1 MIYGDSVI
9 EGISFI
15 ARLLCW
21 WGISFTLIYIGTKF
35 YFVDKLSV
43 KIKLILIL
51 VVFLFSRVASEL
63 IVSVVLRQFIIV

>member
-1 MIYGDSVI
+1 VIFSDSVI

-21 WGISFTLIYIGTKF
+21 WGISFALIYIGSKF

-43 KIKLILIL
+43 KIKLMLI
-51 VVFLFSRVASEL
+51 VVVILFSRVASEL
-63 IVSVVLRQFIIV
+63 IVSGLL